1 MFSEA
6 PAHLAI
12 LNREQSKHESSSS
25 KSATSSPVHKGK
37 FAQIKSSSLTGAG
50 ANGSINAGDQAFVR
64 LTTESESAKSRAG
77 SFDRRDESNVLSE
90 LIKSMVECPDYLV
103 PSFKFKHGNAELGV
117 SASAAATVKNPL
129 RKQAA
134 LNISYDGGAAANC
147 YTDDFILLSEFSEIE
162 GPRPLCTVSSFA

>member
-12 LNREQSKHESSSS
+12 LNREQSKHESSS
-25 KSATSSPVHKGK
+25 KSATSSPVHRGK
-37 FAQIKSSSLTGAG
+37 FAQIKSSSLTGG
-50 ANGSINAGDQAFVR
+50 ANGSINAGDQAFIR
-64 LTTESESAKSRAG
+64 LTSDANSNRAE
-77 SFDRRDESNVLSE
+77 SFDRRDESSVLSE

-103 PSFKFKHGNAELGV
+103 PSFKFKHGAASGNELGV
-117 SASAAATVKNPL
+117 SSTAVKNPL

-134 LNISYDGGAAANC
+134 MNTSCDGGAVNC

-162 GPRPLCTVSSFA
+162 GPRPLCTVSFFIE